1 MVPILLRLLRY
12 RQPFGRVAASVMSV
26 SGPAGTRTAG
36 NRPPRASSKSTPGAT
51 VIATFASMRAQ
62 NVALSFDPSAMSAN
76 R

>member
-12 RQPFGRVAASVMSV
+12 RQPFGRVAASVMSC
-26 SGPAGTRTAG
+26 SGPQYENRR
-36 NRPPRASSKSTPGAT
+36 NRPPRASSKSTPGVTA
-51 VIATFASMRAQ
+51 IATFASMRAQ